1 MPRDES
7 GDTPEYIELS
17 PGCFLDVET
26 GELEPAP
33 LVMERMTAE
42 RALEEGLS
50 VVVPQPNWSDSGDW
64 LDCPANHTY
73 AKPHDRME
81 SIPHMRRRGGE
92 SEEAFMARLIQHGED
107 DSYFATRATRAEM
120 QHDGALRHAE
130 WLPTEDSFHPI
141 FCQEG

>member
-33 LVMERMTAE
+33 LVMTERMTAE

-50 VVVPQPNWSDSGDW
+50 VVNP
-64 LDCPANHTY
+64 LDEWVDGMNFITRAR
-73 AKPHDRME
+73 PHDRME

-92 SEEAFMARLIQHGED
+92 SQEAFMARLIQHGED

-120 QHDGALRHAE
+120 QYDGALRHAE